1 MNYPLY
7 FESKNSHNLF
17 EMEDYFSLISNLY
30 SKKNLPKVLM
40 FTGKKGEG
48 KATLIKHFLYSIFDT
63 KNYDKEQFAIS
74 ESSVFLKQF
83 DNNIYPN
90 IIYIKGA
97 DFASIKIEDIRNLKK
112 KILKS
117 TISNADRF
125 IIFDD
130 VERFNHN
137 SLNALLK
144 LIEEPSRKNYF
155 LLINNKSRPLL
166 DTIKSRS
173 LQIKIILNETRRLKI
188 IKKLTDL
195 HNIQQI
201 LDPKTSKLSPG
212 NYLKYNFLCNELRID
227 PINNYIENLT
237 ILLNT
242 YKKNKDIIYIHL
254 AYFIADCYL
263 NDLMKK
269 KLFKINKIYEIKD
282 FIFKNLNKYIT
293 HNLNHNSLIE
303 AVNRKLNYG

>member
-1 MNYPLY
+1 MKYPLY
-7 FESKNSHNLF
+7 FESKNSLNLF
-17 EMEDYFSLISNLY
+17 EMEDYFNLLSNLY
-30 SKKNLPKVLM
+30 LKKNLSKVLM

-48 KATLIKHFLYSIFDT
+48 KATLINHFLYSIFDAN
-63 KNYDKEQFAIS
+63 NYNKEKFVIS
-74 ESSVFLKQF
+74 ENSIFLKQF
-83 DNNIYPN
+83 YNNIFPN

-97 DFASIKIEDIRNLKK
+97 DFSSVKIEDIRNLKK

-117 TISNADRF
+117 TISNDDRF

-130 VERFNHN
+130 VELFNHN

-144 LIEEPSRKNYF
+144 LIEEPTKKNYF

-173 LQIKIILNETRRLKI
+173 LEIKIILDENKRLKI

-195 HNIQQI
+195 HDIQQI

-212 NYLKYNFLCNELRID
+212 NYIKYNFLCNELCID
-227 PINNYIENLT
+227 PINNFIENLS

-242 YKKNKDIIYIHL
+242 YKKNKDFIYIHL

-263 NDLMKK
+263 NDLKDK
-269 KLFKINKIYEIKD
+269 KL
-282 FIFKNLNKYIT
+282 
-293 HNLNHNSLIE
+293 
-303 AVNRKLNYG
+303 